1 VYTLVAMMSRCA
13 CVIRGQLVEVDAFLP
28 QWALGLKLR
37 PGLNG
42 KCFYYLSYLAGSD
55 FFFFFLM
62 LGVELRL
69 ELK

>member
-1 VYTLVAMMSRCA
+1 M
-13 CVIRGQLVEVDAFLP
+13 EVDAFLP